1 MKKLLLKIAPL
12 FILMVVLFSCN
23 DDFQDALILEEELQV
38 TENREPI
45 TTYFQ
50 ISLTD
55 NPTELEEVNIDLQ
68 GVIIYGTEGTD
79 SIELGTAVGIYNLL
93 DYQNGI
99 DTLIAGATIELD
111 TIKQVRLV
119 LGENNTVKA
128 GGEIFDLKIPSKKGL
143 RLKMCAPLADFDTY
157 ILELD
162 FDAEKSVHKTGQGY
176 IMKPV
181 IKVLNPE
188 IEVEEEDED
197 DEDDDD
203 DNEEGDNGNSNGNG
217 GQNGNANGNG
227 DNGNSNGNG
236 GQNGNANGNGDNG
249 NSNGNGGQNGNAN
262 GNGDNG
268 NSNGNGGQNGN
279 ANGNGDNGN
288 SNGNGDNGNSNGN
301 AGNGMND
308 NDDDK
313 EDDDDDKEEEDDDKE
328 DDDKE
333 DDDDK
338 EEDDGENST
347 ITISD
352 NLQAYI
358 NNNYPDFSVK
368 KASID
373 TLCDETSAI
382 VIALQKMSKKID
394 VYFDEEERFL
404 HEAEDIKK
412 KDIPEEVIEIVTNT
426 FEEYQLKTNAIKY
439 IKQDGTIQYSLTLFK
454 ENSSKEV
461 IVNSDGTIIC
471 GP

>member
-249 NSNGNGGQNGNAN
+249 NSNGN
-262 GNGDNG
+262 
-268 NSNGNGGQNGN
+268 
-279 ANGNGDNGN
+279 
-288 SNGNGDNGNSNGN
+288 